1 MDYLG
6 LLALGAFLGSVS
18 ALGVRYIN
26 SVDTWQ
32 KVLLAI
38 LPAVLSGVTIAFVD
52 RFKYSP
58 AIGCYPLGLVVAFLW
73 IYSDIAVKNIAKI
86 PTDANVPSSGGF
98 KGQRAI
104 GVLHLAASTL
114 ATLAALA
121 IALPPAVA
129 QIKAEWN
136 ISDAENRAFLMK
148 QRDLILNPPKG
159 EDKPKPKEQ
168 AAAKPPTGAASTASG
183 TTAE

>member
-6 LLALGAFLGSVS
+6 LLTLGAFLGSIA

-58 AIGCYPLGLVVAFLW
+58 AIGCYPLGLLVAFLW
-73 IYSDIAVKNIAKI
+73 TYSDVAVKNIARL
-86 PTDANVPSSGGF
+86 PTEANVPSSRGF

-129 QIKAEWN
+129 QVKAEWN
-136 ISDAENRAFLMK
+136 ISDKDNREFLMK
-148 QRDLILNPPKG
+148 QRDLIFNPPKA
-159 EDKPKPKEQ
+159 EDKPKAKEQ
-168 AAAKPPTGAASTASG
+168 AAKPPAAAASPASA
-183 TTAE
+183 T